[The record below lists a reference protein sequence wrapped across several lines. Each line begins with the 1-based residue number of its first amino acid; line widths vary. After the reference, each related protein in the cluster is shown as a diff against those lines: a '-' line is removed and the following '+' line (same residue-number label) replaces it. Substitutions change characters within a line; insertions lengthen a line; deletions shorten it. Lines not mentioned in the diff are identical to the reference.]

1 MLLQASLGAVA
12 SSSPSLVP
20 LSGVEGGPVS
30 ANSSFALYDDVF
42 HSPTKHFSNFVLGC
56 DLRRPAGL
64 QRRFTV
70 AGGACGGVAEREQ
83 ERVEDVEGENR
94 AREV

>member
-1 MLLQASLGAVA
+1 M
-12 SSSPSLVP
+12 
-20 LSGVEGGPVS
+20 S

-94 AREV
+94 AREVRHYVVLDHSNVLFQFSTESYVNHF